1 MSSPLKVPGARTV
14 GAERQILRTRTVL
27 VGALAALL
35 GACNGNIPTGGGP
48 DISGGGC
55 PTCPTT
61 CTNCGP
67 GSSAQGLG
75 WSTRFPRLS
84 HKQWENT
91 MRDLL

>member
-1 MSSPLKVPGARTV
+1 MSSPLKAQGARAV

-55 PTCPTT
+55 PTWLAFLDRVTGGDAELQAFHKRMT
-61 CTNCGP
+61 GYSLTGCT
-67 GSSAQGLG
+67 SA
-75 WSTRFPRLS
+75 
-84 HKQWENT
+84 HA
-91 MRDLL
+91 